1 MDDSYGLEGV
11 AGSIASSSSSFVAED
26 CLDTP
31 LPRRMNQKV
40 KGSWRAVE
48 FNFWDRIGLV
58 FDDLINGCVLGAT
71 AAGCF
76 MFELII
82 FNYGE
87 MGNP

>member
-1 MDDSYGLEGV
+1 
-11 AGSIASSSSSFVAED
+11 
-26 CLDTP
+26 
-31 LPRRMNQKV
+31 MNQKV

-76 MFELII
+76 MFELEIP
-82 FNYGE
+82 NYGE